1 MTSLPDTAMVTRPP
15 APTAPSPDREP
26 GLTPLPDSHRPPAP
40 PQNGPAAPKDP
51 LDALDMD
58 ELARRVYEPLN
69 RMLRA
74 EIRLERER
82 SGRGHERRY

>member
-1 MTSLPDTAMVTRPP
+1 
-15 APTAPSPDREP
+15 
-26 GLTPLPDSHRPPAP
+26 
-40 PQNGPAAPKDP
+40 
-51 LDALDMD
+51 MD